1 MIFKGSSQLKQFHV
15 SVIIL
20 VESIYSLSKLS
31 QHLKSRLRKV
41 KKKKKVLFK
50 TSLVIRF
57 KIFFLKKLWQALYIV
72 LYCEF
77 FKPWGKKILGWGCSL
92 MSGFFLY
99 SWKKIPISVLQYF
112 LWYANLVIRLVSQN
126 IYCGEK
132 NETKHILIANVCTG
146 LHLFEHAGI

>member
-1 MIFKGSSQLKQFHV
+1 MFLW
-15 SVIIL
+15 
-20 VESIYSLSKLS
+20 LSWLS
-31 QHLKSRLRKV
+31 QYIVFPNWVNIWKADWGKL